1 MRQRLRKMARQSE
14 NMDGKYI
21 IYIPGIYCTVGWTD
35 LIILE
40 TQINKIVFDP
50 SKKKKNYIEILF
62 LFRKKI
68 IEDIPPCHMLK
79 MTFFI
84 TCRF

>member
-1 MRQRLRKMARQSE
+1 MARQSA

-40 TQINKIVFDP
+40 TQNQQNWFWPFKEKTKIILRFSSFLD
-50 SKKKKNYIEILF
+50 KKNN
-62 LFRKKI
+62 RRHS
-68 IEDIPPCHMLK
+68 PMPHA
-79 MTFFI
+79 
-84 TCRF
+84 

>member
-1 MRQRLRKMARQSE
+1 MARQSA

-40 TQINKIVFDP
+40 TQNQQNCFWPFKEKTKIILRFSSFLD
-50 SKKKKNYIEILF
+50 KKNN
-62 LFRKKI
+62 RRHS
-68 IEDIPPCHMLK
+68 PMPHA
-79 MTFFI
+79 
-84 TCRF
+84 